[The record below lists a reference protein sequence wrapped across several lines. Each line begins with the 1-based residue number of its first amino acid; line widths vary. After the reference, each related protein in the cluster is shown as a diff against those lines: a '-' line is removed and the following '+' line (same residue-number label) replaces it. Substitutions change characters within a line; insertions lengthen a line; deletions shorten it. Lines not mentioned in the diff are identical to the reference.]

1 MNEKTIELKYPIK
14 TMTNKGEV
22 EIKYLTAGRLKVKHF
37 ELLPVS
43 IFDKA
48 TKKEDGSYS
57 FDIENISM
65 NELIPI
71 FKELIPFIAGICNIS
86 VDVAKDIDFEDITN
100 VMELFVNAFPEVEK
114 KN

>member
-1 MNEKTIELKYPIK
+1 MDNKTIELKYPIK
-14 TMTNKGEV
+14 TLSDKGEV

-43 IFDKA
+43 IFKKT
-48 TKKEDGSYS
+48 TKKEDGT
-57 FDIENISM
+57 FDFNIDTVSM
-65 NELIPI
+65 EELIPI

-86 VDVAKDIDFEDITN
+86 VDVAKEIDFEDITA
-100 VMELFVNAFPEVEK
+100 VMELFTNAFPEVEK